1 MHYNNVQIFYK
12 LKENYNITCSSDIK
26 NIRKNYI
33 DLTKKSYLK
42 NYNFENSFK
51 LNTTT
56 NSIIIMKNNEKIKNP
71 FDDLKEKIIGSKIKN
86 FFFII

>member
-51 LNTTT
+51 LILN
-56 NSIIIMKNNEKIKNP
+56 
-71 FDDLKEKIIGSKIKN
+71 
-86 FFFII
+86 